1 MREWSCT
8 RPRRRCPDTR
18 RARGTVGERMY
29 SVGWGGERW
38 VRGGKGRKAL
48 VGVGANIETRN
59 IVLVVAVVAEAEAA
73 SDCKIYL

>member
-1 MREWSCT
+1 MDSVGW
-8 RPRRRCPDTR
+8 
-18 RARGTVGERMY
+18 GGERW
-29 SVGWGGERW
+29 GGERWGGERW

-48 VGVGANIETRN
+48 VDVGTNIETRN